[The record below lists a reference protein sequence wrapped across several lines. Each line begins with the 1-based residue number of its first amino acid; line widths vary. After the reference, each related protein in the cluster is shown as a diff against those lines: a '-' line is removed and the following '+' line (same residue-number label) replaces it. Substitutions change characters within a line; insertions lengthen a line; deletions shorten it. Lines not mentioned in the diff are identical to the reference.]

1 MLSFLTY
8 VCGFVILFQLFNLQI
23 VNGSVYRENSN
34 TRLSRETTIQ
44 ATRGSILDR
53 NGIPLVSS
61 DMAFS
66 LEMYKSKA
74 DDASINHS
82 ISVMTQILENNGDK
96 YVDKFPISINPFA
109 FNFSS
114 EEKLK
119 TWKEKYDIPETASA
133 EEAFYLFRDKYN
145 IESEDV
151 AEIRRILAIRYAI
164 TTTGYSA
171 TQSIEISSGISRN
184 SAIQLQEHSLE
195 LTGVNVVTESNRIY
209 YMGNLASH
217 VIGYMG
223 RISESD
229 LKRLEGEGDT
239 YNYESD
245 DKIGKVGIE
254 RVFEKYLRG
263 QDGIKQIDMDVN
275 GTITGE
281 YVTQEAI
288 GGSDIVLT
296 IDANLQRVAEQSLA
310 TCIENIR
317 NGSYSQAYDAQGGSV
332 VVVNVN
338 NGEVLAM
345 VSNPDYTPQILY
357 DGISNAQYQDYQNRK
372 VWSNKAIQSSN
383 APGSTFKMVTAVAG
397 LETGVITPAERIND
411 TGTYHYTDDFS
422 PRCWY
427 RSGHGY
433 VNVKDAIKKSCNFFF
448 YEVGNRAGIDNL
460 SKYAKY
466 FGLGSKTG
474 IELTGEVSGSVASRE
489 IAEKN
494 GDKWQGGDT
503 LSAAIGQSYND
514 YTPIQ
519 MAKYISMIANGGKN
533 IDITIIK
540 DIMNSD
546 GTTETREKIN
556 SFANGE
562 LNLSGNNQNEISSVS
577 AETLAIVKEGMRS
590 VAMDEG
596 GTAYTVFKNFNIEIG
611 GKTGSAEAGVNNS
624 IVNAWFVG
632 FAPYD
637 NPEIAVIVMVENGGH
652 GYYTADVVKAVVDEY
667 FGANKADVVEDMS
680 VRTEDESFN

>member
-1 MLSFLTY
+1 
-8 VCGFVILFQLFNLQI
+8 
-23 VNGSVYRENSN
+23 
-34 TRLSRETTIQ
+34 
-44 ATRGSILDR
+44 
-53 NGIPLVSS
+53 
-61 DMAFS
+61 MA
-66 LEMYKSKA
+66 
-74 DDASINHS
+74 
-82 ISVMTQILENNGDK
+82 
-96 YVDKFPISINPFA
+96 
-109 FNFSS
+109 
-114 EEKLK
+114 
-119 TWKEKYDIPETASA
+119 
-133 EEAFYLFRDKYN
+133 
-145 IESEDV
+145 
-151 AEIRRILAIRYAI
+151 
-164 TTTGYSA
+164 
-171 TQSIEISSGISRN
+171 
-184 SAIQLQEHSLE
+184 
-195 LTGVNVVTESNRIY
+195 
-209 YMGNLASH
+209 
-217 VIGYMG
+217 
-223 RISESD
+223 
-229 LKRLEGEGDT
+229 
-239 YNYESD
+239 
-245 DKIGKVGIE
+245 
-254 RVFEKYLRG
+254 
-263 QDGIKQIDMDVN
+263 
-275 GTITGE
+275 
-281 YVTQEAI
+281 
-288 GGSDIVLT
+288 
-296 IDANLQRVAEQSLA
+296 
-310 TCIENIR
+310 
-317 NGSYSQAYDAQGGSV
+317 
-332 VVVNVN
+332 
-338 NGEVLAM
+338 
-345 VSNPDYTPQILY
+345 SNPDYTPQVLY

-397 LETGVITPAERIND
+397 LETGVITPTERIND

-474 IELTGEVSGSVASRE
+474 IELTGEVSGSVASKE
-489 IAEKN
+489 VAEKN

-514 YTPIQ
+514 FTPIQ
-519 MAKYISMIANGGKN
+519 MSKYIAMIANGGKN

-546 GTTETREKIN
+546 GTTETREKLN
-556 SFANGE
+556 SFVNSE
-562 LNLSGNNQNEISSVS
+562 LNLNSNMQNEVTGVS
-577 AETLAIVKEGMRS
+577 AETLSIVKEGMRS

-596 GTAYTVFKNFNIEIG
+596 GTAYTVFKDFNIELG
-611 GKTGSAEAGVNNS
+611 GKTGSAEAGANNS

>member
-1 MLSFLTY
+1 M
-8 VCGFVILFQLFNLQI
+8 
-23 VNGSVYRENSN
+23 
-34 TRLSRETTIQ
+34 
-44 ATRGSILDR
+44 
-53 NGIPLVSS
+53 VSS

-66 LEMYKSKA
+66 LEMYKTKA
-74 DDASINHS
+74 DDNSINHS
-82 ISVMTQILENNGDK
+82 ISIMTEILEINGDQ
-96 YVDKFPISINPFA
+96 YVDRFPISINPFNY
-109 FNFSS
+109 NFSS
-114 EEKLK
+114 EEKLQE
-119 TWKEKYDIPETASA
+119 WKEKYDIPETASA

-145 IESEDV
+145 IESNDV
-151 AEIRRILAIRYAI
+151 WEIRRILAIRYAI

-171 TQSIEISSGISRN
+171 TQSIEISSSISRN

-223 RISESD
+223 RISETD
-229 LKRLEGEGDT
+229 LTRLEKETDT
-239 YNYESD
+239 YKYESN
-245 DKIGKVGIE
+245 DKIGKSGIE

-296 IDANLQRVAEQSLA
+296 IDANLQKVAEQSLA
-310 TCIENIR
+310 TCIEKIK
-317 NGSYSQAYDAQGGSV
+317 NGSYGHVYDAQGGSV

-338 NGEVLAM
+338 TGEVLAM
-345 VSNPDYTPQILY
+345 ASNPDYTPQVLY
-357 DGISNAQYQDYQNRK
+357 DGISNTQYQDYQNRK

-397 LETGVITPAERIND
+397 LETGVITPTERIND
-411 TGTYHYTDDFS
+411 TGTYYYTDDFS

-448 YEVGNRAGIDNL
+448 YEVGNRTGIDNL

-474 IELTGEVSGSVASRE
+474 IELTGEVSGTVASKE
-489 IAEKN
+489 VAEKN

-546 GTTETREKIN
+546 GTTETRDELN
-556 SFANGE
+556 SFVNGE
-562 LNLSGNNQNEISSVS
+562 LNLSGNDQSEISSVS
-577 AETLAIVKEGMRS
+577 TETLALVKEGMRS

-611 GKTGSAEAGVNNS
+611 GKTGSAEAGINNS